1 MTRAEATV
9 AEIKGF
15 LTGFKTS
22 VDRQFDDLRSELTEF
37 KASVD
42 QRFDAMDQ
50 RFDRLE
56 KKVDDLADVVQG
68 MAKRHA
74 ARFDAID
81 QKIARGQSVMTSSFP
96 GIGEGT

>member
-1 MTRAEATV
+1 
-9 AEIKGF
+9 
-15 LTGFKTS
+15 
-22 VDRQFDDLRSELTEF
+22 
-37 KASVD
+37 
-42 QRFDAMDQ
+42 MDQ

-68 MAKRHA
+68 MAKGHA
-74 ARFDAID
+74 ARFEAID

>member
-1 MTRAEATV
+1 MNGNEV
-9 AEIKGF
+9 AE
-15 LTGFKTS
+15 L
-22 VDRQFDDLRSELTEF
+22 RQLLVEF
-37 KASVD
+37 KASMD
-42 QRFDAMDQ
+42 QRFDAMDY

-68 MAKRHA
+68 MAKGHA
-74 ARFDAID
+74 ARFEAID